1 MQEKYEESAL
11 RKRALEDELQDLEA
25 KLNRAQKLLSG
36 LAGERERW
44 EGSIVTLSAS
54 IDALPGDVA
63 LAAAFLSYAG
73 PFPGTFRTQ
82 MVVEQWQKQVTVRA
96 HSAFFRRCNGQH
108 CLLQACKSP
117 KWQVL
122 FRRALANLVCT

>member
-1 MQEKYEESAL
+1 MQDKYEESTL

-25 KLNRAQKLLSG
+25 KLNRAQKLVSG
-36 LAGERERW
+36 LAGERVRW

-73 PFPGTFRTQ
+73 PFPGNFRTQ
-82 MVVEQWQKQVTVRA
+82 MVVDQWQKQVIVKDR
-96 HSAFFRRCNGQH
+96 HSPGINVARQI
-108 CLLQACKSP
+108 P
-117 KWQVL
+117 
-122 FRRALANLVCT
+122 

>member
-1 MQEKYEESAL
+1 MTLPVHMQERYEESAL

-44 EGSIVTLSAS
+44 EGSIVILTAS
-54 IDALPGDVA
+54 INALPGDVA

-82 MVVEQWQKQVTVRA
+82 MVVEQWQKQVSIFCPNIKLQ
-96 HSAFFRRCNGQH
+96 HGLGSSDQSSAS
-108 CLLQACKSP
+108 LLQLS
-117 KWQVL
+117 
-122 FRRALANLVCT
+122 